1 MKHVNLDNPECP
13 GDKTT
18 SPGDNMTS
26 PSPSGGG
33 IKTTPKGNG
42 NGNGG
47 IKTTPKGNGAIFTV
61 NIVLLVLAMTSSHLF
76 F

>member
-13 GDKTT
+13 GDK
-18 SPGDNMTS
+18 MTS
-26 PSPSGGG
+26 PP
-33 IKTTPKGNG
+33 PD
-42 NGNGG
+42 GNGG

-61 NIVLLVLAMTSSHLF
+61 NIVLLVLAMSSNLF